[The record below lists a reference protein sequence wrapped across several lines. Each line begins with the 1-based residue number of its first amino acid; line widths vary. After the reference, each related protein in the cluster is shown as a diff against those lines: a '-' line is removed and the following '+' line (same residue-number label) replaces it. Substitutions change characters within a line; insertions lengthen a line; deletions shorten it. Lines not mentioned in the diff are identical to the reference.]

1 MKKKKESKAKYVI
14 LAVLTLITIAII
26 VVGVKKDKAMI
37 ANNEKAVN
45 QINSDLDN
53 DNNKKD
59 DKSTSTNTI
68 ISCWGDAL
76 TFGAGGDGVNYPSEL
91 ANLTN
96 MTVYNYG
103 FDGET
108 TNLIA
113 ARQGGISLYAKKF
126 TIPAT
131 KDAVEI
137 ILYDKLGSKYVFKN
151 ETNANTLNPC
161 KINDIEGNITYNRD
175 TKKMYFTRTSEGEEV
190 KVKAGTQLF
199 TNHMLNKD
207 DKKDEVLVIFTGND
221 EKTDIDEIIKT
232 QKKMIKYAN
241 TDKYIVIGVTKDD
254 SLYENT
260 VLKKEYGSHF
270 LNIKKYL
277 IQNGLKDAN
286 ITATKQDKADV
297 GNSIIPT
304 SLRSEGINGNSTYY
318 KLVAQQV
325 FNKIN
330 ELGYF
335 K

>member
-175 TKKMYFTRTSEGEEV
+175 TKRCILLETSEV
-190 KVKAGTQLF
+190 
-199 TNHMLNKD
+199 
-207 DKKDEVLVIFTGND
+207 
-221 EKTDIDEIIKT
+221 
-232 QKKMIKYAN
+232 
-241 TDKYIVIGVTKDD
+241 
-254 SLYENT
+254 
-260 VLKKEYGSHF
+260 
-270 LNIKKYL
+270 
-277 IQNGLKDAN
+277 
-286 ITATKQDKADV
+286 
-297 GNSIIPT
+297 
-304 SLRSEGINGNSTYY
+304 RSKG
-318 KLVAQQV
+318 
-325 FNKIN
+325 
-330 ELGYF
+330 
-335 K
+335 